1 MGIEDRTFNKI
12 LGLLMKLRIN
22 FFFQEVPV
30 PCSSSLDFGLL
41 FIPIDMSEASFYYA
55 FSR

>member
-1 MGIEDRTFNKI
+1 MGIEDRTFYKI
-12 LGLLMKLRIN
+12 LGQLMKLSIN

-41 FIPIDMSEASFYYA
+41 FILFDLSEASFYYA
-55 FSR
+55 FYR